1 MSAFDAYIRLDGAI
15 SGSIV
20 CDEPM
25 SRHTTYRIGGPAA
38 LYITCDTVSDL
49 SLVTEV
55 LAEEGIDWTVVGK
68 GSNLLVADAGYD
80 GAVIVLGREFGRIDF
95 GGYGDAHG
103 TDASQGHAAD
113 EEPCDAGS
121 MAAEEPAE
129 VLVTVGAACVL
140 SRLVTKAFGLGLEG
154 LGFAVGTP
162 GTVGGAVRMNAGTA
176 SDWFSSV
183 IESVTVF
190 TPGKGLSKIPAQDI
204 EWGYRTSS
212 LDADAIVVEV
222 ALILH
227 PSDKIVLHASMEANL
242 RRRRAT
248 QPLSKPSCGSVF
260 RGAAGRSAGE
270 LIESCGLKGTACGD
284 AQISDVHAN
293 FIVNN
298 GNATARDVASL
309 IKLAQDKVREKHG
322 IELQPEV
329 RFLGF

>member
-1 MSAFDAYIRLDGAI
+1 MGAFDAYIRLDGAI

-49 SLVTEV
+49 SLVLEV
-55 LAEEGIDWTVVGK
+55 LAEEDVAWTVVGK
-68 GSNLLVADAGYD
+68 GSNLLVADDGYD
-80 GAVIVLGREFGRIDF
+80 GAVIVLGREFSRIDF
-95 GGYGDAHG
+95 GGFDEDAAG
-103 TDASQGHAAD
+103 AAD
-113 EEPCDAGS
+113 
-121 MAAEEPAE
+121 AEAPSE
-129 VLVTVGAACVL
+129 VVVTVGAAVNL
-140 SRLVTKAFGLGLEG
+140 SRLVTKAFGLGLSG

-176 SDWFSSV
+176 TEWMCSV
-183 IESVTVF
+183 IESVTIF
-190 TPGKGLSKIPAQDI
+190 TPGKGLSKLAVEDVR
-204 EWGYRTSS
+204 WGYRSS
-212 LDADAIVVEV
+212 SIPKDAIVVEV
-222 ALILH
+222 SLVLR
-227 PSDKIVLHASMEANL
+227 PSDKIVLRASMEASL
-242 RRRRAT
+242 KKRRAN

-260 RGAAGRSAGE
+260 KGPAGDSAGR
-270 LIESCGLKGTACGD
+270 LIEACGLKGTTIGG

-298 GNATARDVASL
+298 GNATAQDVLSL
-309 IKLAQDKVREKHG
+309 IKLARDKVEEEHG